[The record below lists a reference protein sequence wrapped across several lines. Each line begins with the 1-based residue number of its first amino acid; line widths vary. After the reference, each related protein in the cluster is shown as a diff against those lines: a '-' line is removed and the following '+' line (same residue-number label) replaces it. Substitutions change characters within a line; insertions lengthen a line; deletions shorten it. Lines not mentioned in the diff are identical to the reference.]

1 MSADTFINEQ
11 TGASYYEVKLILT
24 KKGKKQLKENKFF
37 LLPGMPVEIMIKTG
51 NRTALSYLIKPFVD
65 MVSRSFNEE

>member
-1 MSADTFINEQ
+1 
-11 TGASYYEVKLILT
+11 VKLVLT
-24 KKGKKQLKENKFF
+24 EKGKKQLKENKFF

-51 NRTALSYLIKPFVD
+51 KRTTLSYLVKPFVD